1 MYTGIHTVSPATL
14 ASPCERTNPPYLSIY
29 LGAVFADMQPFSNA
43 GAYHGS
49 ECKLLYCI
57 HCFSTPGLPLICFM
71 TPAPLPFHSAYSFRN
86 IQQIDSNCRRSGA
99 VSDPPDDICEL
110 RQGPSEC
117 VSGVQLA
124 RVRTWLAWG
133 HGTSYTCQNCVPR
146 KCVHGWFHWPR
157 ST

>member
-1 MYTGIHTVSPATL
+1 MRAHIMAQSVSCAIVYNVSVL
-14 ASPCERTNPPYLSIY
+14 
-29 LGAVFADMQPFSNA
+29 
-43 GAYHGS
+43 
-49 ECKLLYCI
+49 EC
-57 HCFSTPGLPLICFM
+57 LPLVCFT

-124 RVRTWLAWG
+124 RVRT
-133 HGTSYTCQNCVPR
+133 
-146 KCVHGWFHWPR
+146 
-157 ST
+157 